1 MSTHTPSQIDERFR
15 QLVDTWEAA
24 VAHYSFSAARQRH
37 PAYQEII
44 ALGEPVIPSLLRDL
58 EVNRRY
64 WFAALPAITG
74 ANPVSPEHAGQIDR
88 MIEDWL
94 GWGTQRG
101 YQW

>member
-1 MSTHTPSQIDERFR
+1 MDERFR
-15 QLVDTWEAA
+15 QLADSWEAA
-24 VAHYSFSAARQRH
+24 VAHYSFSTARQRH

-58 EVNRRY
+58 EVNRRH
-64 WFAALPAITG
+64 WFAALQAITG
-74 ANPVSPEHAGQIDR
+74 ANPVPSDHAGKIDL

-94 GWGTQRG
+94 GWGKQQG